1 MSLDAVVFET
11 VSAQHRYLAN
21 MSQPDLLARIRAAS
35 DMTDVLLWEMVGL
48 NHIYTPVIAGPET
61 ARKLEIRAG
70 EIIGYLVSEGG
81 GHFRGSTTGDALV
94 PHKNQAPPAR
104 DVIGTLRWQIRLS
117 GPQ

>member
-1 MSLDAVVFET
+1 MSMGAVVLET

-35 DMTDVLLWEMVGL
+35 DMPDVLLWEMVGL

-70 EIIGYLVSEGG
+70 EIIGYLVPESG
-81 GHFRGSTTGDALV
+81 GHSRGSTIGDAFV
-94 PHKNQAPPAR
+94 PRQNQAPPAR
-104 DVIGTLRWQIRLS
+104 DVIGALRWQMRLTEVE
-117 GPQ
+117 